1 MPGPAPG
8 GCGGYLSPLP
18 AGAVVAASEAND
30 VVEEYMS
37 IALVSTA
44 LIGTTVF
51 GTAEVGL
58 GITGAVCSGAVT
70 EGIPVPEPYI
80 LPEGT

>member
-1 MPGPAPG
+1 M
-8 GCGGYLSPLP
+8 SPLL
-18 AGAVVAASEAND
+18 GAVVAASEGKDA
-30 VVEEYMS
+30 VEEYIS

-44 LIGTTVF
+44 LVGTTVF

-58 GITGAVCSGAVT
+58 GIAEAVYSGAVT

-80 LPEGT
+80 LPEGK